1 MLGFTQMKLEKAVCV
16 LKNMKEIHDQNE
28 LKMMMMGEEALPSLL
43 EYVDTDIQNPIKGA
57 GYGILLPKEKEEQ
70 EVFVTYV

>member
-1 MLGFTQMKLEKAVCV
+1 MMLEKAVCV
-16 LKNMKEIHDQNE
+16 LKSMKESHNQNE
-28 LKMMMMGEEALPSLL
+28 LKMMMGEEALSNLL
-43 EYVDTDIQNPIKGA
+43 EYVDTEIQKPIKGA